1 MSKNIPL
8 NFDQIRDVAQA
19 LAAAKYQI
27 QSPIESHKHA
37 AIDDINQ
44 AAELLKNALHDAGE
58 NVYVVTGQ

>member
-27 QSPIESHKHA
+27 QSPIESQKHA